1 MAEKVM
7 KKVLK
12 WVGWGVA
19 GLVALVLIA
28 AAAAHLLAERKRDRS
43 IDINVAPVAY
53 VNDPAAL
60 ARGRY
65 MFQSRGCSEC
75 HGDNGA
81 GKLFI
86 DEPNG
91 MRVWSP
97 NISPGPGSVVAKY
110 TEADWV
116 RALRHGVK
124 PDKRPMMIM
133 PCEDYNRLT
142 DADVAAIV
150 AYVRS
155 LPPAKGEPARF
166 ELPLIV
172 KALYAAD
179 VVKDAPQRIDHSL
192 PPAVGVAEG
201 PTAEHGAYVAN
212 MCKGCHGERFVG
224 GRIPGSPPDWP
235 PAADLTA
242 RATYATYDNVDKF
255 RAMLKSGNRP
265 SGEKIRVMPFPSLAA
280 LSDTDVEA
288 LYAYL
293 KTLPKGMAAQ

>member
-1 MAEKVM
+1 M
-7 KKVLK
+7 KKLAK
-12 WVGWGVA
+12 WGGLALA
-19 GLVALVLIA
+19 GLVALALVA
-28 AAAAHLLAERKRDRS
+28 AAAAHLLAQRKLERH
-43 IDINVAPVAY
+43 IDVKVAPVAY
-53 VNDPAAL
+53 VNDPASL
-60 ARGRY
+60 ARGKY
-65 MFQSRGCSEC
+65 MFESRGCAEC
-75 HGDNGA
+75 HGANGA
-81 GKLFI
+81 GRLFI

-91 MRVWSP
+91 LRVASP
-97 NISPGPGSVVAKY
+97 NISPGPGSVVARY
-110 TEADWV
+110 TEVDWV

-124 PDKRPMMIM
+124 PDGRPMLIM

-155 LPPAKGEPARF
+155 LPPARGEAARF

-179 VVKDAPQRIDHSL
+179 IVRDAPQRIDHSL
-192 PPAVGVAEG
+192 PPAQAVAEG

-212 MCKGCHGERFVG
+212 MCKGCHGDGFAG

-242 RATYATYDNVDKF
+242 RSTYATYDSVDKF
-255 RAMLKSGNRP
+255 RAMLKTGTRP
-265 SGEKIRVMPFPSLAA
+265 GGERIRVMPFPSLAA

-288 LYAYL
+288 LYLYL
-293 KTLPKGMAAQ
+293 KTLPKGTAAQ